1 MSTADRV
8 AKYYD
13 DGKDLVGG
21 GNSAKIMSEIRK
33 LATYLQKHQTEAIAE
48 GAKTKLFGTV
58 EMYYRY
64 AKGNLTNEAVVDC
77 VSSLLSAYL
86 QLPEG
91 KLVSATHKKK
101 VLQWAQDFTSGSD
114 SAPSS
119 GGAGGKAA
127 SVVTTWSVEGVN
139 DDGSLTLLSAADSE
153 LWKEN
158 FMPVNLKE
166 YITTILTLQEDAAGT
181 VLVDLDEQRSWV
193 VNVRASS

>member
-101 VLQWAQDFTSGSD
+101 VLQWAQEFTSGSGSTPPED
-114 SAPSS
+114 
-119 GGAGGKAA
+119 GRAA

-139 DDGSLTLLSAADSE
+139 DDGSLTLLSAADCE

-166 YITTILTLQEDAAGT
+166 YIATILTLQEDAAGT
-181 VLVDLDEQRSWV
+181 VLVDLDEQRSSV

>member
-64 AKGNLTNEAVVDC
+64 AKGNLMNEAVVDC

-101 VLQWAQDFTSGSD
+101 VLQWVQEFTSGSS

-127 SVVTTWSVEGVN
+127 TVVTTWSVEGVN

-166 YITTILTLQEDAAGT
+166 YIATILTLQEDAAGT
-181 VLVDLDEQRSWV
+181 VLVDLDEQRSSV

>member
-13 DGKDLVGG
+13 DGRDLVGG

-101 VLQWAQDFTSGSD
+101 VLQWVQEFTSGSS

-127 SVVTTWSVEGVN
+127 TVVTTWSVEGVN

-166 YITTILTLQEDAAGT
+166 YIATILTLQEDAAGT
-181 VLVDLDEQRSWV
+181 VLVDLDEQRSSV